1 MKKLSTNLGI
11 FSIILF
17 LTINLSTYAQ
27 KTVFPGKHWSHV
39 KNVKDFGYSPSKLDK
54 AEDYSKTINTA
65 AVVIIENG
73 LIVDEWGEVDKK
85 YKTHSIR
92 KSFLSAMYGE
102 YVLNG
107 SIDLDK
113 KMIEIGIDDVPPLSD
128 VENKATIR
136 DCIKAR
142 SGIYHP
148 ALYESQGMKD
158 LKPARHSERPGAH
171 WYYNNWDFN
180 AAGAIFEKFTGK
192 KIFEALKE
200 SIADPIMMEHFKVE
214 DGEYVTGE
222 ASIHPAYPFII
233 TAHDFARFGL
243 LMLNRGSWNGK
254 QVIDADWVDEST
266 RYHSD
271 ATLYGSD
278 GYGYMWWVS
287 RKFNKYPHLPN
298 VEVPEGTYSA
308 RGAGGHYI
316 MIIPEYN
323 MLVVHRVDTYIRGN
337 SVSKDEFGTLLNLIL
352 EAREN

>member
-11 FSIILF
+11 ISVILF
-17 LTINLSTYAQ
+17 LSINLSTYAQ
-27 KTVFPGKHWSHV
+27 KTHFPGAKWDYV
-39 KNVKDFGYSPSKLDK
+39 KNVKKMGYDASKLNK
-54 AEDYSKTINTA
+54 AEEFSKTIKTS

-85 YKTHSIR
+85 YMTHSVR
-92 KSFLSAMYGE
+92 KSFLSAMYGQ
-102 YVLNG
+102 YVKDG
-107 SIDLDK
+107 TIDLDK

-158 LKPARHSERPGAH
+158 LKPARHTERPGAH

-180 AAGAIFEKFTGK
+180 AAGTIFEKFTGK
-192 KIFEALKE
+192 KIFEAMKE
-200 SIADPIMMEHFKVE
+200 SIADPIGMENFEVE

-243 LMLNRGSWNGK
+243 LMLNRGNWNGK

-316 MIIPEYN
+316 MIIPAYN
-323 MLVVHRVDTYIRGN
+323 MVVVHRVDTFVRN
-337 SVSKDEFGTLLNLIL
+337 KVSKEEFGTLLNLIL
-352 EAREN
+352 EARNN

>member
-1 MKKLSTNLGI
+1 MKKFSTNLGI
-11 FSIILF
+11 FFIVLF
-17 LTINLSTYAQ
+17 LTINLSTNAQ
-27 KTVFPGKHWSHV
+27 KTVFPGQHWDYV
-39 KNVKDFGYSPSKLDK
+39 KEVSEMGYNASKLKK
-54 AEDYSKTINTA
+54 ARKFSETIKTS
-65 AVVIIENG
+65 AVVIVENG

-85 YKTHSIR
+85 YMTHSVR
-92 KSFLSAMYGE
+92 KSFLSAMYGQ
-102 YVLNG
+102 YVLDG
-107 SIDLDK
+107 TIDLDK
-113 KMIEIGIDDVPPLSD
+113 RMIDIGVDDVPPLSN

-136 DCIKAR
+136 DCLKAR

-158 LKPARHSERPGAH
+158 LKPARHTERPGTH

-180 AAGAIFEKFTGK
+180 AAGTIFEKFTGK

-200 SIADPIMMEHFKVE
+200 SIADPIGMENFEIE
-214 DGEYVTGE
+214 DGEYVTGD

-243 LMLNRGSWNGK
+243 LMLNRGNWDGK
-254 QVIDADWVDEST
+254 QVIAAEWVDEST

-287 RKFNKYPHLPN
+287 RKHNKFPHLPN
-298 VEVPEGTYSA
+298 VELPEGTYSA

-316 MIIPEYN
+316 MIIPKYN
-323 MLVVHRVDTYIRGN
+323 MVVVHRVDTFVRN
-337 SVSKDEFGTLLNLIL
+337 RVSKNDFGTLLNLIL
-352 EAREN
+352 EARNK

>member
-1 MKKLSTNLGI
+1 MKKLSTNLRI
-11 FSIILF
+11 ISIVLF
-17 LTINLSTYAQ
+17 LTFSLSTYAQ
-27 KTVFPGKHWSHV
+27 KTVFPSKHWDHV
-39 KNVKDFGYSPSKLDK
+39 KNVKEMGYNPVKLDK
-54 AEDYSKTINTA
+54 AEQFSKTINTA

-85 YKTHSIR
+85 YMTHSIR
-92 KSFLSAMYGE
+92 KSFLSAMYGK
-102 YVLNG
+102 YVKDG
-107 SIDLDK
+107 TIDLDK

-148 ALYESQGMKD
+148 ALYESQSMKD
-158 LKPARHSERPGAH
+158 KKPARHTEKPGAH

-180 AAGAIFEKFTGK
+180 AAGTIFEKFTGK
-192 KIFEALKE
+192 KIFEAIKE
-200 SIADPIMMEHFKVE
+200 SIADPIGMEDFEVE

-222 ASIHPAYPFII
+222 ESIHPAYPFII
-233 TAHDFARFGL
+233 TAHDCARFGL
-243 LMLNRGSWNGK
+243 LMLNRGNWDGK
-254 QVIDADWVDEST
+254 QIIDADWVDEST

-271 ATLYGSD
+271 ATLYFSD

-308 RGAGGHYI
+308 RGSGGHYI

-323 MLVVHRVDTYIRGN
+323 MVVVHRVDTFVRN
-337 SVSKDEFGTLLNLIL
+337 TVSKDDFGTLLNLIL
-352 EAREN
+352 EARK